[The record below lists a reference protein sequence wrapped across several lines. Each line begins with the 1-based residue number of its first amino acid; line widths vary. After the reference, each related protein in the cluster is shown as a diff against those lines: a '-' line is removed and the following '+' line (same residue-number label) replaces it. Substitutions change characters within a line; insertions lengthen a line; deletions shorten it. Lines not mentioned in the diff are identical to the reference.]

1 MAAGARNVSFIQHDH
16 VTAETPPE
24 LCWWCFEHDEGG
36 SYIEGLNN
44 ADGRIALSSIGFMN
58 FRLEG
63 SVDRLAQFGHHFV
76 DARYRGQHLFSSMI
90 RSSEQAA
97 QARGAVAVLV
107 TPNLQSLHIYR
118 HWGYEILHETASV
131 LKLLIRREQK
141 RPASAAVKNLQLA
154 DYIDQT
160 KNFER
165 LSQLSDE
172 ARIWRFSRPD
182 SRYSFLHIKI
192 DLGEVYLA
200 YRTGQP
206 GPIQPF
212 ILSEVFLNGAKPTAC
227 QIAAIVNA
235 TDIDLSRK
243 KPLLFHDFDDEYVS
257 QDIET
262 YRIFPLAFKAF
273 SADAKMHS
281 MDLYQ
286 LTDTDYG

>member
-1 MAAGARNVSFIQHDH
+1 
-16 VTAETPPE
+16 
-24 LCWWCFEHDEGG
+24 
-36 SYIEGLNN
+36 
-44 ADGRIALSSIGFMN
+44 
-58 FRLEG
+58 
-63 SVDRLAQFGHHFV
+63 
-76 DARYRGQHLFSSMI
+76 MI

-262 YRIFPLAFKAF
+262 YRIFLWRLKPFR
-273 SADAKMHS
+273 
-281 MDLYQ
+281 
-286 LTDTDYG
+286 